1 MKAPWSREPY
11 AVPPT
16 SVRGPSYVSILFHTP
31 GKTAEPK
38 GVLHTP
44 STLGA
49 VNHFHAKL
57 FPPSADDRTLL
68 QFPLTHIGG
77 IVLFVMHQLRC
88 GSSAVFMDTYDPEL
102 AVELIARHRVTAAG
116 GPPAVLQGMLGAR
129 GFSAEMVR

>member
-77 IVLFVMHQLRC
+77 IVPFAIHQPRS
-88 GSSAVFMDTYDPEL
+88 GPSAVFMDTYDPDPP
-102 AVELIARHRVTAAG
+102 AELIARHCVTAAR
-116 GPPAVLQGMLGAR
+116 GPPAGLQ
-129 GFSAEMVR
+129 